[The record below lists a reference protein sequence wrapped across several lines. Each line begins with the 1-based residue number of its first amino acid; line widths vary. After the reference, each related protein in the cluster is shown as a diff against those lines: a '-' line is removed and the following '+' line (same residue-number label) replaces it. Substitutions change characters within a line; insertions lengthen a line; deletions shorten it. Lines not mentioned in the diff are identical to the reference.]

1 MKFTIKPQ
9 ESRQCGIGLRT
20 GNETELNLEINS
32 YIFSQLILMTVTRQF
47 KGGKVFPTNGAE
59 ATRHPRY
66 VSVSKTTTPRFS
78 DSLEGLKGLNVF
90 SCTLG
95 PDLLQQKDTKSVKGK
110 YMGVNSGGNQSQ
122 MAKVPSP
129 RMA

>member
-1 MKFTIKPQ
+1 MWYWSKDRQWNRT
-9 ESRQCGIGLRT
+9 ESRNKFLHFQSIDFDDSDKT
-20 GNETELNLEINS
+20 I
-32 YIFSQLILMTVTRQF
+32 Q
-47 KGGKVFPTNGAE
+47 GGKVFPTNGAE

-78 DSLEGLKGLNVF
+78 DSLEGLKGLNIF

-110 YMGVNSGGNQSQ
+110 YMG
-122 MAKVPSP
+122 
-129 RMA
+129 